1 MAVDTD
7 RLPSDQ
13 GGHAMKADFLRT
25 AFVRNVRLVA
35 STTLLSVWGYS
46 HLAATPVLG
55 DTILPLL
62 AALLIAPGANWFERR
77 GHGGYRPW
85 LLAAFALVALT
96 GLMFWAGTE
105 ESLDA
110 FAHSPWF
117 VLPVWGLALY
127 GLVRNATGAERSAA
141 AARAASAAAHAPD
154 AG

>member
-1 MAVDTD
+1 
-7 RLPSDQ
+7 
-13 GGHAMKADFLRT
+13 MKPDFLQT
-25 AFVRNVRLVA
+25 TLARNVRLVA

-62 AALLIAPGANWFERR
+62 LALFIAPGANWFERR
-77 GHGGYRPW
+77 DNSGYKPW
-85 LLAAFALVALT
+85 LYALLALVALT

-105 ESLDA
+105 ETIDA

-117 VLPVWGLALY
+117 VLPVWVLALY
-127 GLVRNATGAERSAA
+127 GLVRNATGAERSAE

-154 AG
+154 VG

>member
-1 MAVDTD
+1 
-7 RLPSDQ
+7 
-13 GGHAMKADFLRT
+13 MKTDFLST
-25 AFVRNVRLVA
+25 AFVRNARLVA

-62 AALLIAPGANWFERR
+62 IALFIAPGANWFERR
-77 GHGGYRPW
+77 GNGGYRPW
-85 LLAAFALVALT
+85 LFALLALVALT

-105 ESLDA
+105 ESLAA

-117 VLPVWGLALY
+117 VLPVWALALF
-127 GLVRNATGAERSAA
+127 GLVRNATGAERSAAA

>member
-1 MAVDTD
+1 
-7 RLPSDQ
+7 
-13 GGHAMKADFLRT
+13 MKPDFLQT
-25 AFVRNVRLVA
+25 TLARNVRLVA

-62 AALLIAPGANWFERR
+62 LALFIAPGANWFERR
-77 GHGGYRPW
+77 DNSGYKPW
-85 LLAAFALVALT
+85 LYALLALVALT

-105 ESLDA
+105 ETIGA

-117 VLPVWGLALY
+117 VLPVWVLALY
-127 GLVRNATGAERSAA
+127 GLVRNATGAELSAA

-154 AG
+154 VG